1 MRARIFDADR
11 IRTTTEPSDV
21 SAAIADGTPV
31 WIDLERRSPDTD
43 ALLRDVL
50 NLHPTTVEDVWSDR
64 MTPKV
69 ERFDGYLYMLVQA
82 IAGLEGHAPRLAEL
96 DVVLG
101 PGWIVSHDDSRVV
114 SEEVAAEVDR
124 APRLLGKGPAWIAH
138 ALLDR
143 AVERWVPVLETLDA
157 ALESLEAEVLE
168 TAGTPRGKS
177 TLLRLLDFKR
187 ALWSLRRTG
196 VRQRETL
203 FRLSREEFAQ
213 IPAEAL
219 PFFRDIHD
227 HFLDLADMAA
237 GYPDRAG
244 AAFDAYVSVQSARM
258 NEVMKTLTLI
268 STIMLPL
275 TFIAG
280 LYGMNFQFMPE
291 LSWKYGY
298 FAALAVMALLAV
310 GIVAAF
316 RRRGWLGRD
325 F

>member
-1 MRARIFDADR
+1 
-11 IRTTTEPSDV
+11 
-21 SAAIADGTPV
+21 
-31 WIDLERRSPDTD
+31 
-43 ALLRDVL
+43 
-50 NLHPTTVEDVWSDR
+50 

-69 ERFDGYLYMLVQA
+69 ERFDGYVYMRVQA
-82 IAGLEGHAPRLAEL
+82 VAGLEGHAPRLAEL

-101 PGWIVSHDDSRVV
+101 PGWVISHDDSRVV
-114 SEEVAAEVDR
+114 SEQVAAEVER

-157 ALESLEAEVLE
+157 SLERLEAEV
-168 TAGTPRGKS
+168 
-177 TLLRLLDFKR
+177 
-187 ALWSLRRTG
+187 
-196 VRQRETL
+196 
-203 FRLSREEFAQ
+203 
-213 IPAEAL
+213 L

-244 AAFDAYVSVQSARM
+244 AAFDACVSVQSARM

-280 LYGMNFQFMPE
+280 LYGMNFQYIPE
-291 LSWKYGY
+291 LTWKYGD
-298 FAALAVMALLAV
+298 FVALAVMAALAL